1 MMKVRVTV
9 GVQVGVAV
17 RVIVGDHVPVGVWV
31 KVAVKAQERS
41 GEREKNTSRTDQ
53 TTEDSR
59 FMRGSQIFLSN
70 NRYKSVRFI
79 PKEDPKRPTQT
90 ERLNAGL
97 MPSLSRDSFSR
108 LSMTKR
114 LVKELRAEGDWEGS
128 SEKKRECQKRPRT
141 EGTRG

>member
-1 MMKVRVTV
+1 
-9 GVQVGVAV
+9 VAV

-59 FMRGSQIFLSN
+59 FMRGSQIFSLEQQIQEREVYSQ
-70 NRYKSVRFI
+70 K
-79 PKEDPKRPTQT
+79 KTQKRPTQT

-114 LVKELRAEGDWEGS
+114 LVKELRAEGGLGRVVRKKARMSETSKGLKGLEG
-128 SEKKRECQKRPRT
+128 
-141 EGTRG
+141 